1 MYFCRNQ
8 TSQNMADKGIIK
20 RLILEYQ
27 KLASS
32 AKIIERDINIDYS
45 ANNVFVGLRRAG
57 KSFLMFQCI
66 QKLIK
71 NGHSINEILYFNF
84 EDDRID
90 SLKLQDLDTI
100 KLCYEE
106 TFYSKPIFFLD
117 EIQLVDGWEKF
128 ARRLADTGYQVF
140 VTGSN
145 AKMLSSEIAT
155 TLGGRFY
162 IKEVFPFSFKEFL
175 DLKGIK
181 LEENW
186 QYLSNT
192 HIIRNF
198 EQYFKLGGLP
208 EVIKTEDIFK
218 REWLSSLF
226 NKIYFNDLIARYSIR
241 NEKAIKMLIRKLAD
255 SIMQPVT
262 YNRAASVVTASGY
275 KVKPDTIAEYCGY
288 IQDTWLMFSIENF
301 AAKLSEK
308 ASTPKYY
315 FLDNGFISLFVNDAD
330 TTLLENLVAITLRK
344 RYPGELT
351 YFSTNIEVDFYLPE
365 RKESYQ
371 VAYSIQDPQT
381 FERETRALVKLN
393 SFIQQNKMYIITKDD
408 ERTLEIDGSKIEVV
422 PIWKWLI

>member
-1 MYFCRNQ
+1 
-8 TSQNMADKGIIK
+8 MADKNIIK
-20 RLILEYQ
+20 RLILEY
-27 KLASS
+27 KTLATS
-32 AKIIERDINIDYS
+32 AKVIERDISIDFK

-66 QKLIK
+66 QKLLK
-71 NGHSINEILYFNF
+71 NGHSIDEILYFNF

-90 SLKLQDLDTI
+90 DMKLQDLDTI
-100 KLCYEE
+100 KLCHEE
-106 TFYSKPIFFLD
+106 TYNSKPIFFLD
-117 EIQLVDGWEKF
+117 EIQLVTGWEKF

-140 VTGSN
+140 ITGSN

-162 IKEVFPFSFKEFL
+162 IKEVFPFSFNEFL
-175 DLKGIK
+175 KLKGIELDK
-181 LEENW
+181 NW

-208 EVIKTEDIFK
+208 EVIKTEDVFK
-218 REWLSSLF
+218 RDWLSSLF

-241 NEKAIKMLIRKLAD
+241 NEKAMKMLIRKLAD

-315 FLDNGFISLFVNDAD
+315 FCDNGFISLFITDTN
-330 TTLLENLVAITLRK
+330 TTLLENIVAVNLRK
-344 RYPGELT
+344 KYPGELT
-351 YFSTNIEVDFYLPE
+351 YFTTNIEVDFYLPE
-365 RKESYQ
+365 TREAYQ
-371 VAYSIQDPQT
+371 VAYSIQDSQT

-393 SFIQQNKMYIITKDD
+393 SFIQQNKMYIITKDEEQSLD
-408 ERTLEIDGSKIEVV
+408 IDNCHIEVV
-422 PIWKWLI
+422 PVWKWLLQNEA